1 MANHRHQSSLE
12 GVLDFSIPLSLT
24 PQQHE
29 SARNLVIRL
38 VRHYGLEKTVR
49 KGYRPAALI
58 QATLEHVTSP
68 DTFMTFFL
76 SYIYEDLCS
85 DEGHSIDS
93 DITQALVFFE
103 GFSSWEPKQ
112 IHKLHEG
119 LEKFAEY
126 IVENFLLPR
135 SLFPYLYIFLISSEY
150 VLIRNRS

>member
-85 DEGHSIDS
+85 DEGHAVVGDS
-93 DITQALVFFE
+93 DITHALVFFE
-103 GFSSWEPKQ
+103 GFSSWEPEQ

-135 SLFPYLYIFLISSEY
+135 S
-150 VLIRNRS
+150 